1 MNGISSRIL
10 SLAVLYCL
18 LATPGHALKH
28 SFVANHDGRFFIGP
42 IGLPFGFLKGG
53 IYSLRVSNFLM
64 NIVSHGQHSNNGRK
78 NRNIPMTEKDMIA
91 QMDGLHPGFLL
102 KRFDTEADF
111 ATFRETILENASNC
125 GFGGIGDEIDE
136 ESFTNTEDDNRW
148 PPSSNLTQVTDD
160 MVATG
165 RGVYDAGTDGI
176 FLSMKHPVQW
186 KPNEPTVHHVFTA
199 HEAGYYFL
207 FYQVCLLNDAE
218 DGKYLFKEVQS
229 TFKLD
234 FEYKNYDAMG
244 KISYLTAGE
253 MPLPHLYLYF
263 SISYTLMLFLWR
275 RFTKRDGNS
284 ARKPTVYA
292 IHHLMSSVVLLKALS
307 MFFESVRYHFIRIKG
322 HAELW
327 SLIYYLINFIKGTFL
342 FTVILLLGS
351 GWSFFK
357 PFLSTKERRV
367 IYLVFLLQVIDNVAM
382 LVLSH
387 ETMGE
392 KYYSNWI
399 AVLHLVDI
407 VSCCAI
413 LIPIVW
419 QVNTLERSVEGVAN
433 ENESEEHQSNL
444 QNDDM
449 TIDDETRRLQTKLSL
464 FRSFYI
470 AVVAY
475 IYFTRIVVYL
485 FASTLSY
492 NHTWLKYFVSEVGTL
507 LFYMVIGIKFKPAV
521 ESEYMQVGSD
531 EGTEENKAAKH
542 KDNAIELGVMV
553 HTKE

>member
-1 MNGISSRIL
+1 
-10 SLAVLYCL
+10 
-18 LATPGHALKH
+18 
-28 SFVANHDGRFFIGP
+28 
-42 IGLPFGFLKGG
+42 
-53 IYSLRVSNFLM
+53 
-64 NIVSHGQHSNNGRK
+64 
-78 NRNIPMTEKDMIA
+78 MTEKEIMD

-111 ATFRETILENASNC
+111 ATFRESIMENALNC
-125 GFGGIGDEIDE
+125 GFGGIEDEIDE
-136 ESFTNTEDDNRW
+136 GSFMNTEDSSRW
-148 PPSSNLTQVTDD
+148 SSSSSNSTTQVTDD

-165 RGVYDAGTDGI
+165 PGVYDAGTDGI

-199 HEAGYYFL
+199 QEAGYYFL
-207 FYQVCLLNDAE
+207 FYQVCLLNDA
-218 DGKYLFKEVQS
+218 DNGKYLFKEVQS
-229 TFKLD
+229 TFKLE

-263 SISYTLMLFLWR
+263 SISYALMLFLWI
-275 RFTKRDGNS
+275 RFVNGDGNS
-284 ARKPTVYA
+284 ARKPTIYA

-307 MFFESVRYHFIRIKG
+307 TFFESVRYHFIRIKG

-327 SLIYYLINFIKGTFL
+327 SFVYNVINFIKGTFL
-342 FTVILLLGS
+342 FTVILLIGS

-357 PFLSTKERRV
+357 PFLSKKERRV
-367 IYLVFLLQVIDNVAM
+367 IYLVFILQVIDNIAM

-392 KYYSNWI
+392 RYYNDWSAI
-399 AVLHLVDI
+399 LHLVDI

-419 QVNTLERSVEGVAN
+419 QVNTLEQSVEAVENKNDNEQQEQSSNQNEGVV
-433 ENESEEHQSNL
+433 
-444 QNDDM
+444 NDNDG
-449 TIDDETRRLQTKLSL
+449 ETKRLQSKLSL

-475 IYFTRIVVYL
+475 IYFTRVVVYL

-492 NHTWLKYFVSEVGTL
+492 DQTWLTYFVNEVGTL
-507 LFYMVIGIKFKPAV
+507 LFYVVIGIQFKPTV
-521 ESEYMQVGSD
+521 ESEYFQVGSD
-531 EGTEENKAAKH
+531 EGQVETEAANH
-542 KDNAIELGVMV
+542 EDNTIELGAMG
-553 HTKE
+553 HGKK